1 MKGDATDGI
10 VQRGSIALLG
20 GIVGGALILGNEV
33 LAARL
38 LGAEVYGVYALA
50 FALARVGEVVSLF
63 GLQLA
68 VLHFLPIYLS
78 QGAERSVAGT
88 IMASLALPAALA
100 AGLIALFWQ
109 LAPWFAEQV
118 LEIPSAE
125 PYLRAFALVVPF
137 MALSEILGA
146 ITRGYGHAAYYVV
159 IRQLVPPV
167 VYLMGLLTLFATR
180 ADPLWIAGAFGAAW
194 VSALLAG
201 LVSLARVAG
210 TSIVHVRPR
219 FALGKIYAFSLPVA
233 VNALFYVVLGVT
245 DIVMLGSLRGSEE
258 TGVYRGCLQLVAV
271 FPMIV
276 IAFTAAAAHVYPVL
290 AHERRGP
297 ELEAAY
303 ATVTRWM
310 TASSVAAFALIA
322 TNRVDLLSLLGP
334 SFTVGAGALLLLLL
348 AQMIRSLVGSGAF
361 LLVVSRNQMLET
373 ALTAVGVVVNVL
385 LNLVLIP
392 RYGIVGAGL
401 ATVSAYL
408 VISSLR
414 VILIRR
420 ALGFLAL
427 QTRMLKVV
435 LAGAAAS
442 LPVVGG
448 AELLG
453 VGDGTGL
460 LHMIFRM
467 SLLAVLL
474 LAALWRFGLEPA
486 DRERVRGAFA
496 ARGGG

>member
-1 MKGDATDGI
+1 
-10 VQRGSIALLG
+10 
-20 GIVGGALILGNEV
+20 
-33 LAARL
+33 
-38 LGAEVYGVYALA
+38 
-50 FALARVGEVVSLF
+50 
-63 GLQLA
+63 
-68 VLHFLPIYLS
+68 
-78 QGAERSVAGT
+78 
-88 IMASLALPAALA
+88 
-100 AGLIALFWQ
+100 
-109 LAPWFAEQV
+109 
-118 LEIPSAE
+118 
-125 PYLRAFALVVPF
+125 
-137 MALSEILGA
+137 
-146 ITRGYGHAAYYVV
+146 
-159 IRQLVPPV
+159 
-167 VYLMGLLTLFATR
+167 
-180 ADPLWIAGAFGAAW
+180 
-194 VSALLAG
+194 
-201 LVSLARVAG
+201 
-210 TSIVHVRPR
+210 
-219 FALGKIYAFSLPVA
+219 
-233 VNALFYVVLGVT
+233 
-245 DIVMLGSLRGSEE
+245 MLGSLRGPEE

-310 TASSVAAFALIA
+310 TASSVAVFALIA

-361 LLVVSRNQMLET
+361 LLVVSRNQTLET

-467 SLLAVLL
+467 SLLTVLL
-474 LAALWRFGLEPA
+474 LAALGRFGLEPA